1 MTRATTSTV
10 TVKEHRFEVPNGG
23 DMKDLGMA
31 YTWAQNKARELG
43 LDISY
48 DDWATISSDE
58 DGFAFV
64 ITERIK
70 S

>member
-10 TVKEHRFEVPNGG
+10 TVKEYRFEVPNGG

-31 YTWAQNKARELG
+31 YTWAQNKAKELD
-43 LDISY
+43 LDTSY
-48 DDWATISSDE
+48 DDWAMISSDE

-64 ITERIK
+64 ITERIQ